1 MNTYLK
7 QAQDLG
13 QGTNFFLEW
22 EDQWYGTILIGIV
35 FNIACFLQDE
45 VLPVK
50 MFSYEICKQEA
61 GINPLF

>member
-13 QGTNFFLEW
+13 QGTNFFLER

-45 VLPVK
+45 VLLVK

-61 GINPLF
+61 